1 MFARAAL
8 SSVLLSAL
16 VLLFASGNAQTI
28 CTPETAADC
37 RFTAEGEDRG
47 GGSFTVPAPYSSAFN
62 VECAGA
68 SGGNYDTGL
77 ATTSYSGGAGAKI
90 NIALTFDADVTFTY
104 NIATAGSDAV
114 FGQPGVS
121 PSGGFGPA
129 SGGKGGS
136 GNVASG
142 TGGGAATNLIESDSG
157 TTLLTMAGGGGSAS
171 GGPGGD
177 GGIVATAGVRASGQS
192 GGGPNGGAGSG
203 KQIYAVT
210 IFSSLTIPSCN

>member
-1 MFARAAL
+1 MFARATL

-68 SGGNYDTGL
+68 SGG
-77 ATTSYSGGAGAKI
+77 
-90 NIALTFDADVTFTY
+90 